1 MVVFFLNEGYTGA
14 QWGIVVNKGNARFL
28 GQFDHGIDDKNRL
41 FLPARFRQ
49 SSASETFV
57 IIQGIEPCLLL
68 LPPAA
73 WDTLAAR
80 LNTLPLNDKSEERA
94 VRRTLLASATEA
106 EADAQGRVLVPQHLK
121 DYAAIRRD
129 VVIIGMLQHAEIWA
143 REKWLV
149 YQRKAQG
156 ALRKASPHLD
166 L

>member
-1 MVVFFLNEGYTGA
+1 
-14 QWGIVVNKGNARFL
+14 VVNKGISRFL

-49 SSASETFV
+49 STLSETFV
-57 IIQGIEPCLLL
+57 VIQGIEPCLLL

-80 LNTLPLNDKSEERA
+80 LETLPLNDKSEERA
-94 VRRTLLASATEA
+94 VRRTLLASAAEA
-106 EADAQGRVLVPQHLK
+106 EADAQGRILIPQHLK
-121 DYAAIRRD
+121 DYAGIRRD
-129 VVIIGMLQHAEIWA
+129 VVVIGMLHYAELWA
-143 REKWLV
+143 KEKWTA
-149 YQRKAQG
+149 YQHKAQG

>member
-1 MVVFFLNEGYTGA
+1 M
-14 QWGIVVNKGNARFL
+14 
-28 GQFDHGIDDKNRL
+28 
-41 FLPARFRQ
+41 
-49 SSASETFV
+49 
-57 IIQGIEPCLLL
+57 L

-73 WDTLAAR
+73 WDALAAR

-94 VRRTLLASATEA
+94 VRRTLLASAAEA

-121 DYAAIRRD
+121 DYAGIKRD
-129 VVIIGMLQHAEIWA
+129 VVIIGMLHHAEIWA
-143 REKWLV
+143 KEKWEQ